1 MYVLVRGGKFLSKNK
16 YRQVWDL
23 DSIYQKGSSS
33 IELHND
39 IQTIEERLRLLT
51 NSLSTITISSAE
63 DASYILTFLIEMG
76 DIKLKLA
83 QVTSFL
89 TCLFAQ
95 PPLDEAASVI
105 QNKIANLNSEYNVQL
120 TKFQAIIA
128 NVPLKIWIE
137 IFKSNVLKD
146 FELIVTEW
154 RNEAESTLTSS
165 EKSILSSL
173 STDGYHAW
181 GQLYQTMMGSL
192 EVEINVEGNLRK
204 YSIGQ
209 ALNLRAHPDEQVRKK
224 AHESLERKWSEQKDI
239 FTKILNHLAGFRLQM
254 YQLQGIDDVLQEPLR
269 KNRMKKQTLEAMWS
283 VVSKHKNPFVQYL
296 KQKGKMNQDDK
307 MQAYNFWA
315 PLSTNARKI
324 DFDDAI
330 DLVIQHFSKFGPK
343 LGEFVIT
350 AINNG
355 WIETENRLKKS
366 AAAFCA
372 SFPVSEQS
380 RIFMT
385 YGGTMMSVLTLVHE
399 LGHAF
404 HNTAMNG
411 QYGLNKQYPLCIA
424 ETASTFA
431 EMIVLDGMIENAET
445 VAEKITLLDEKL
457 KRSVMN
463 FMNIHSR
470 FLFEQKFYEVRKKAF
485 LSADRLSEL
494 MQEANSLGYEDSL
507 DHVSVYTWLWT
518 PHFYI
523 TNAPFYN
530 FPYTFGYLLALSLFA
545 KAKEMGGDFE
555 NAYIQLLRDSGKM
568 TTEELVQKHLNEDI
582 TKEAFWEKGIKI
594 CIEDVEHFL
603 ALTAFDVT

>member
-1 MYVLVRGGKFLSKNK
+1 MYVLIRGGELLSKNK
-16 YRQVWDL
+16 YRQIWDL

-39 IQTIEERLRLLT
+39 IQAIEERLRLLVE
-51 NSLSTITISSAE
+51 NLSTITISSAE
-63 DASYILTFLIEMG
+63 DASYVLTFLIEMG
-76 DIKLKLA
+76 DIKLKLS

-95 PPLDEAASVI
+95 NPVDETASVI
-105 QNKIANLNSEYNVQL
+105 QNKITNLKSEYNVQL

-128 NVPLKIWIE
+128 NIPLNNWTE
-137 IFKSNVLKD
+137 ILESNVLKD
-146 FELIVTEW
+146 FELVVTEW
-154 RNEAESTLTSS
+154 RNEAESTLTSN
-165 EKSILSSL
+165 EKGILSSL
-173 STDGYHAW
+173 STDGYHGW
-181 GQLYQTMMGSL
+181 GQLYQTIWGSL
-192 EVEINVEGNLRK
+192 EVELNVEGNLRK

-209 ALNLRAHPDEQVRKK
+209 ALNLRAHPDEQVRKI
-224 AHESLERKWSEQKDI
+224 AHESLERKWAEQKDT
-239 FTKILNHLAGFRLQM
+239 FAKIINHLAGFRLQM

-269 KNRMKKQTLEAMWS
+269 KNRMKKQTLDAMWT

-296 KQKGKMNQDDK
+296 KQKGKMNHDDK

-315 PLSTNARKI
+315 PLSTNTSKI
-324 DFDDAI
+324 DYNDAI
-330 DLVIQHFSKFGPK
+330 NLIKQHFSKFGPK
-343 LGEFVIT
+343 LEEFVIT
-350 AINNG
+350 AINKG
-355 WIETENRLKKS
+355 WIEAENRPKKS
-366 AAAFCA
+366 ATAFCA

-411 QYGLNKQYPLCIA
+411 QYGMNKQYPLCIA

-445 VAEKITLLDEKL
+445 KAEKITLFDEKL

-470 FLFEQKFYEVRKKAF
+470 FLFEQKFYEERKKGF
-485 LSADRLSEL
+485 VSADRLNEL
-494 MQEANSLGYEDSL
+494 MQEAISLGYEDSI

-530 FPYTFGYLLALSLFA
+530 FPYTFGYLLALCLFA
-545 KAKEMGGDFE
+545 KAKEMGADFE

-568 TTEELVQKHLNEDI
+568 TTEELIQNHLNEDI
-582 TKEAFWEKGIKI
+582 TKEAFWEKGIKL
-594 CIEDVEHFL
+594 CIKDVENFL
-603 ALTAFDVT
+603 ELTAL

>member
-1 MYVLVRGGKFLSKNK
+1 MTK

-23 DSIYQKGSSS
+23 DSLYQDGSKS
-33 IELHND
+33 IRLIND
-39 IQTIEERLRLLT
+39 IQAIEERLRLLKE
-51 NSLSTITISSAE
+51 SLPTIAISSAE
-63 DASYILTFLIEMG
+63 EASSVLTFLIEMG
-76 DIKLKLA
+76 DIKLKLS

-89 TCLFAQ
+89 SCLLAQ
-95 PPLDEAASVI
+95 NYVDEAASAI
-105 QNKIANLNSEYNVQL
+105 HNKISNLTSAYNALLAN
-120 TKFQAIIA
+120 FQAIIA
-128 NVPLKIWIE
+128 NVPLNIWIE
-137 IFKSNVLKD
+137 ILESNVLKD
-146 FELIVTEW
+146 LEMLVTEW
-154 RNEAESTLTSS
+154 RNEAESTLTSN
-165 EKSILSSL
+165 EKAILSSL
-173 STDGYHAW
+173 STDGYHGW
-181 GQLYQTMMGSL
+181 GQLYQTLMGNL
-192 EVEINVEGNLRK
+192 EVEVNVEGKLRK

-209 ALNLRAHPDEQVRKK
+209 ALNFRSHPDEQVRKI

-239 FTKILNHLAGFRLQM
+239 FAKILNHLAGFRLQM
-254 YQLQGIDDVLQEPLR
+254 YQLQGIEDVLQEPLR
-269 KNRMKKQTLEAMWS
+269 KNRMKKETLEAMWS

-296 KQKGKMNQDDK
+296 KQKGEMNHDDK

-315 PLSTNARKI
+315 PLSTNARNI

-330 DLVIQHFSKFGPK
+330 DLVIRHFSKFGPK

-350 AINNG
+350 AINKG
-355 WIETENRLKKS
+355 WIEAENRLKKS

-385 YGGTMMSVLTLVHE
+385 YGETMMSVLTLMHE

-411 QYGLNKQYPLCIA
+411 QFGLNKQYPLCIA

-431 EMIVLDGMIENAET
+431 EMIVLDGMIKKAET
-445 VAEKITLLDEKL
+445 KAEKITLLDEKL

-470 FLFEQKFYEVRKKAF
+470 FLFEQTFYEERKKGF
-485 LSADRLSEL
+485 VSADRLNEL
-494 MQEANSLGYEDSL
+494 MQEAISLGYEDSI

-530 FPYTFGYLLALSLFA
+530 FPYTFGYLLALSLYA
-545 KAKEMGGDFE
+545 KAKEMGAGFE

-568 TTEELVQKHLNEDI
+568 TTEELIQKHLNEDI

-603 ALTAFDVT
+603 ALTAFDEH